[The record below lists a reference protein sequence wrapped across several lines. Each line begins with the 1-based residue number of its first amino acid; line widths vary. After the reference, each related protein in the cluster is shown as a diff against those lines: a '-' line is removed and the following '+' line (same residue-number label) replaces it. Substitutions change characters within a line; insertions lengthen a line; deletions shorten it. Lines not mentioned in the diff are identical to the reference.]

1 MKQDAAK
8 QEFGKRNYRNAI
20 IEYQKAEDLCNLAQ
34 KRAAHLQDATQLD
47 RDMLQNMRKQQV
59 LCRLNRSLC
68 LFQLDECE
76 ESFVCCAQVFKDHA
90 ADPKSKIKAIL
101 RAGQSLCMLL
111 ADEDGR
117 AIKQMLSTAV
127 DCISIAKKLF
137 DADAVVQVEFAEAIK
152 SLEKKIL
159 DAQSKI
165 ETNVPSSQG
174 HPASQHHNHPFIA
187 ALQTHPAY
195 SMVDRAFSDDVAAHA
210 LYHLAAGRSLARCE
224 AILGH
229 STAPR
234 ACAQRQYA
242 VDIASKQRRTLL
254 AASGL
259 CTALVIRMAHY
270 QGGRYARTRPLS
282 LIKCVVS
289 RRMFRVSKEQANRFC
304 EEGRRL
310 YDEQRYSDAA
320 QLWAQAALLKHG
332 PSHAFLSNMLIESR
346 QGVVKDVNRAFELAA
361 SGAGLG
367 CHHSQGTLSSCY
379 LVGLGVAQDAR
390 KALSLGKAS
399 AAKGSC
405 FGLNTVAGCYIA
417 GLGGVAQDDAFA
429 ADLFRLAAAQ
439 GHAEALINLAA
450 MFGRGRGV
458 AKDKAESFEL
468 FRLAAA
474 QGHPI
479 GYYNVAVMFFQGE
492 GVAQDYAEAAK
503 FYRLAAAAGD
513 TSSFCKLAHM
523 FLNGLGVAQDD
534 AEAARLF
541 HLAADRG
548 DAGAQCELGNLYHRG
563 RGVAQ
568 DDVEAVRLYHLS
580 AEQNDSTA
588 RFNLGNMYL
597 AGRGVAQDRKK
608 AEQCYSLAAAQG
620 NTLALNNLRVMAS
633 NVVADD
639 QTSLLYRLSSR
650 MHMLSAFSAGL

>member
-1 MKQDAAK
+1 M
-8 QEFGKRNYRNAI
+8 
-20 IEYQKAEDLCNLAQ
+20 IEYQTVEDLCNLAQ
-34 KRAAHLQDATQLD
+34 KRASLLQYATQLD
-47 RDMLQNMRKQQV
+47 RDMLQNMRKLQV

-68 LFQLDECE
+68 HFQLDEYE
-76 ESFVCCAQVFKDHA
+76 ESFVYCLHVFRDHV

-111 ADEDGR
+111 ADQDSQ
-117 AIKQMLSTAV
+117 AMKNMLSTAV
-127 DCISIAKKLF
+127 DCISMAKKLLN
-137 DADAVVQVEFAEAIK
+137 ADPVVQVEFAEAIK

-165 ETNVPSSQG
+165 ETNLPSSKG
-174 HPASQHHNHPFIA
+174 HSAAQRLNHPFIT
-187 ALQTHPAY
+187 ALQTHPAF
-195 SMVDRAFSDDVAAHA
+195 SMVNRAFIDDVAAHA
-210 LYHLAAGRSLARCE
+210 LYHLAAGRSIARCE
-224 AILGH
+224 AVLGH
-229 STAPR
+229 STPPQAY
-234 ACAQRQYA
+234 AQLQHA
-242 VDIASKQRRTLL
+242 IDIASKQRRTLL

-259 CTALVIRMAHY
+259 CTALVIRMTHY

-282 LIKCVVS
+282 LIKCVMS
-289 RRMFRVSKEQANRFC
+289 RRMFRVSKQQADRFFDQ
-304 EEGRRL
+304 GKRL
-310 YDEQRYSDAA
+310 YDEQHYSDAA

-332 PSHAFLSNMLIESR
+332 PSHAFLANMLIESR
-346 QGVVKDVNRAFELAA
+346 QGLAKDVSRAFELAT

-367 CHHSQGTLSSCY
+367 CHHSQGTLGSCY
-379 LVGLGVAQDAR
+379 LVGLGVAQDAP

-405 FGLNTVAGCYIA
+405 FGLNAVAGCYLA
-417 GLGGVAQDDAFA
+417 GRGGVSRDDAFA
-429 ADLFRLAAAQ
+429 AELFRLAAAQ

-450 MFGRGRGV
+450 MFGRGQGV
-458 AKDKAESFEL
+458 AEDKAESFEL
-468 FRLAAA
+468 FKLAAA

-513 TSSFCKLAHM
+513 TSSLCALAHM
-523 FLNGLGVAQDD
+523 FLIGQGVAQDD

-541 HLAADRG
+541 HLAAERG
-548 DAGAQCELGNLYHRG
+548 DACAQCELGNLYHRG

-568 DDVEAVRLYHLS
+568 DNVEAVRLYHLS
-580 AEQNDSTA
+580 AEQNNATA

-597 AGRGVAQDRKK
+597 TGRGVARDRKK

-620 NTLALNNLRVMAS
+620 NSLALNNLRVMAS
-633 NVVADD
+633 NVAADD
-639 QTSLLYRLSSR
+639 QTSLLYRLASR
-650 MHMLSAFSAGL
+650 MHMLSAFSASL